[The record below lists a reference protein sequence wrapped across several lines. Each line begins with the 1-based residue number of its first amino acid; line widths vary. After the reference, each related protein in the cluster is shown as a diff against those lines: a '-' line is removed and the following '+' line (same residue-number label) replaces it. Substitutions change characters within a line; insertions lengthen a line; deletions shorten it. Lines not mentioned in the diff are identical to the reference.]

1 MNIIPAID
9 LKEGKCVRL
18 KEGKMDQETVF
29 SEEPVSMA
37 EFWFSQGADILHI
50 VDLDGAVHGKP
61 LNEDIILSI
70 CKEFPSK
77 RIQVGGG
84 IRTFETAKGY
94 LENGIDRVIMGTSA
108 VEDPEM
114 LKSFCQAYPNRVVLG
129 IDALDGYVKTQGW
142 LKGSDLT
149 PIQLVKSFEDLPLAS
164 IIFTDISKDGMM
176 AGPNIDATS
185 DLARSTK
192 IPVIA
197 SGGVSSLLHIKRLAE
212 QEVISGAICG
222 RALYEKVF
230 TYAEAQKTARE

>member
-1 MNIIPAID
+1 
-9 LKEGKCVRL
+9 
-18 KEGKMDQETVF
+18 
-29 SEEPVSMA
+29 
-37 EFWFSQGADILHI
+37 
-50 VDLDGAVHGKP
+50 
-61 LNEDIILSI
+61 
-70 CKEFPSK
+70 
-77 RIQVGGG
+77 
-84 IRTFETAKGY
+84 
-94 LENGIDRVIMGTSA
+94 MGTSA

-114 LKSFCQAYPNRVVLG
+114 LKSFCRAYPNRVVLG
-129 IDALDGYVKTQGW
+129 IDALEGYVKTQGW
-142 LKGSDLT
+142 LKDSDLT

-176 AGPNIDATS
+176 AGPNIEATS

-197 SGGVSSLLHIKRLAE
+197 SGGVSSLLHIKRLAK